1 MQEKAVSKDFRKR
14 SVELDDKGVR
24 VYREQALVGDVLWSE
39 IVRIDAHKEDL
50 FVVDMIVL
58 TLTTGDGR
66 FVQVD
71 DEMVGFSIFNEE
83 MPRRFPGMREWF
95 MAVAFPA
102 FERNEMTIWEKKP
115 DAV

>member
-1 MQEKAVSKDFRKR
+1 MNKDFRKR
-14 SVELDDKGVR
+14 SVELDDKGFR

-50 FVVDMIVL
+50 LIVDMIVL
-58 TLTTGDGR
+58 TLFTGDGR

-71 DEMVGFSIFNEE
+71 DDMVGFNIFDEE
-83 MPRRFPGMREWF
+83 MPRRFSGMREWF

-102 FERNEMTIWEKKP
+102 FERNEMTIWEKQTEEER
-115 DAV
+115 